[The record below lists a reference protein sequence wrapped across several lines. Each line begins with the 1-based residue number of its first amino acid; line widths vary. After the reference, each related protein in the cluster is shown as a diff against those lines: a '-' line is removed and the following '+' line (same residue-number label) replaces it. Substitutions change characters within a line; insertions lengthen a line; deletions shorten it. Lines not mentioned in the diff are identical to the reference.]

1 MQLQI
6 IVAWAAANLTQKMG
20 ALTVKNMKVYVRTP
34 ARLHLG
40 LIDLRGELGRV
51 FGGIGVAINRPS
63 VILEAETAQ
72 NLEFKDEKTENL
84 RPIAEQFLK
93 KYNIKPQVSINVRQ
107 TIPAHVGLGSGTQL
121 SLAATTAMSKLF
133 HLKVSIESLAR
144 LTGRGHVSGV
154 GTALFERGG
163 FVVEAGLK
171 SQGNKPNPQ
180 ALENFPPVIFHESF
194 PEDWFFVVAIP
205 NVKKGLSGHEEATA
219 FKHLQPMYKEKA
231 AHISHLILMSLLPAL
246 KERDIETFGKS
257 LTEIQS
263 AVGNYFAT
271 VQGARFSS
279 SQAEDCIKH
288 MLENGAHGA
297 GQSSWGPTV
306 YGVVHG
312 EVEAKKLSISTKK
325 FLQESVGGQV
335 FFTTANNKGAY
346 IKSTV

>member
-1 MQLQI
+1 
-6 IVAWAAANLTQKMG
+6 
-20 ALTVKNMKVYVRTP
+20 MKVYVRTP

-40 LIDLRGELGRV
+40 LIDLGGELGRV
-51 FGGIGVAINRPS
+51 FGGIGVAINRPN
-63 VILEAETAQ
+63 VILEAESSQ
-72 NLEFKDEKTENL
+72 NLEFKGEKSENL
-84 RPIAEQFLK
+84 RPIVELLLK

-107 TIPAHVGLGSGTQL
+107 TIPEHVGLGSGTQL
-121 SLAATTAMSKLF
+121 SLAAAVAVSRLF
-133 HLKVSIESLAR
+133 RLNVSVESLAR

-154 GTALFERGG
+154 GTALFEQGG

-180 ALENFPPVIFHESF
+180 ALENLPPVIFRQSF

-205 NVKKGLSGHEEATA
+205 DVKKGLSGQEEATA
-219 FKHLQPMYKEKA
+219 FKHLQPMHKEKA
-231 AHISHLILMSLLPAL
+231 ALISHLIVMGLLPAL

-263 AVGNYFAT
+263 IVGDYFAT

-279 SQAEDCIKH
+279 SPAGDCIKH

-306 YGVVHG
+306 YGLAHG

-346 IKSTV
+346 IKSTTS